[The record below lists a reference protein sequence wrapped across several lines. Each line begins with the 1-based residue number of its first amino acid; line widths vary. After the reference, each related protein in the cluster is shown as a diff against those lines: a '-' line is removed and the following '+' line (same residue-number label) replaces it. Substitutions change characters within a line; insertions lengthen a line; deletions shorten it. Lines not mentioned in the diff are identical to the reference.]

1 MFLKSE
7 IIQQSVWDFFPQS
20 YHLRE
25 AIVFSVRKKGAKS
38 NGKKIESHESWNLNK
53 NVNNMKAKTLDVK
66 LKQIGVGLSDLR
78 KRKGYDTIRDFAK
91 AHKLPEIQYWRIE
104 NGKTNLTLKSLTR
117 LLRIHKLTLEDFF
130 CKLEI

>member
-1 MFLKSE
+1 
-7 IIQQSVWDFFPQS
+7 
-20 YHLRE
+20 
-25 AIVFSVRKKGAKS
+25 
-38 NGKKIESHESWNLNK
+38 
-53 NVNNMKAKTLDVK
+53 MKAKTLDVK
-66 LKQIGVGLSDLR
+66 LRQIGVGLSDLR
-78 KRKGYDTIRDFAK
+78 RSKGYDTIRDFAK

>member
-1 MFLKSE
+1 
-7 IIQQSVWDFFPQS
+7 
-20 YHLRE
+20 
-25 AIVFSVRKKGAKS
+25 
-38 NGKKIESHESWNLNK
+38 
-53 NVNNMKAKTLDVK
+53 MKAKTLDVK

-78 KRKGYDTIRDFAK
+78 KNKGYDTIRDFAK

>member
-1 MFLKSE
+1 MAKKLNE
-7 IIQQSVWDFFPQS
+7 IS
-20 YHLRE
+20 LE
-25 AIVFSVRKKGAKS
+25 L
-38 NGKKIESHESWNLNK
+38 NLNL
-53 NVNNMKAKTLDVK
+53 NNMKAKALDVK

-78 KRKGYDTIRDFAK
+78 KSKGYDTIRDFAK
-91 AHKLPEIQYWRIE
+91 AYKLPEIQYWRIE